1 MGCGKSSV
9 GRELSQLLCCPFM
22 DLDQVIEEREGRSIP
37 EIFASEGEEAFR
49 AMELDVLRNIVSG
62 WERFPKQSLPSQA
75 MGPSLCGQRG
85 STVSETPPN
94 LHHAEV
100 NHQVIARCD
109 ATCQSAD
116 CERPSL
122 VLALGGG
129 AVMTAECAEI
139 VHSDTIC
146 IYLRA
151 SMNTLMEHL
160 SGQTDNRPLLSQKHS
175 LNEISTRHCEESEG
189 RRGNLELETRIKEL
203 MALRSATYEKTAH
216 IIIDTD
222 GKYIEAVAS
231 EIISIIREELV

>member
-9 GRELSQLLCCPFM
+9 GRRLSELLCCPFM
-22 DLDQVIEEREGRSIP
+22 DLDQVIEERAGRSIP

-49 AMELDVLRNIVSG
+49 AMELDALRNIVSG
-62 WERFPKQSLPSQA
+62 WEGFPKQSLPSQA

-100 NHQVIARCD
+100 NHQVIAICD

-116 CERPSL
+116 YERPSL

-129 AVMTAECAEI
+129 TVMTAECAEI
-139 VHSDTIC
+139 VHSDTLC

-151 SMNTLMEHL
+151 SVETLLEHL
-160 SGQTDNRPLLSQKHS
+160 SGQADNRPLLNTHDCHS
-175 LNEISTRHCEESEG
+175 ERAKRVEESAL
-189 RRGNLELETRIKEL
+189 RDRITDL
-203 MALRSATYEKTAH
+203 MAKRSDTYEKTAH
-216 IIIDTD
+216 IVIDTD
-222 GKYIEAVAS
+222 GKSIEAVAS
-231 EIISIIREELV
+231 EIISKLG

>member
-37 EIFASEGEEAFR
+37 EIFSRDGEPEFRRIELEA
-49 AMELDVLRNIVSG
+49 LKHIVG
-62 WERFPKQSLPSQA
+62 
-75 MGPSLCGQRG
+75 
-85 STVSETPPN
+85 
-94 LHHAEV
+94 
-100 NHQVIARCD
+100 
-109 ATCQSAD
+109 
-116 CERPSL
+116 ERPSL

-151 SMNTLMEHL
+151 SVNTLMEHL
-160 SGQTDNRPLLSQKHS
+160 SGKTDNRPLLSQKHS
-175 LNEISTRHCEESEG
+175 LNQTSTRHCEESGG

-203 MALRSATYEKTAH
+203 MTLRSATYENTAH

-222 GKYIEAVAS
+222 GKSIEAVAS
-231 EIISIIREELV
+231 EIISKLDYTSSSRS

>member
-22 DLDQVIEEREGRSIP
+22 DLDQVIEERAGRSIP
-37 EIFASEGEEAFR
+37 EIFASEGEAAFR
-49 AMELDVLRNIVSG
+49 AMELDALRNIVSG

-85 STVSETPPN
+85 STVSETSPN

-116 CERPSL
+116 CERPAL

-151 SMNTLMEHL
+151 SVNTLMEHL
-160 SGQTDNRPLLSQKHS
+160 SGQTDNRPLLNTHDCHS
-175 LNEISTRHCEESEG
+175 DRAKRVEESALREKI
-189 RRGNLELETRIKEL
+189 TDL
-203 MALRSATYEKTAH
+203 MAIRSATYENTAH

-222 GKYIEAVAS
+222 GKSIEAIAS
-231 EIISIIREELV
+231 EIISRLG

>member
-9 GRELSQLLCCPFM
+9 GRKLSQLLCCPFM

-49 AMELDVLRNIVSG
+49 AMELDALRNIVSG

-85 STVSETPPN
+85 STVSETSPN

-116 CERPSL
+116 CERPAL

-151 SMNTLMEHL
+151 SVNTLTEHL
-160 SGQTDNRPLLSQKHS
+160 SGQTDNRPLLDSSS
-175 LNEISTRHCEESEG
+175 LKERI
-189 RRGNLELETRIKEL
+189 ETL
-203 MALRSATYEKTAH
+203 MTQRSATYEKTAH
-216 IIIDTD
+216 IIIDID
-222 GKYIEAVAS
+222 GKSIEAIAS
-231 EIISIIREELV
+231 EIISRLG

>member
-22 DLDQVIEEREGRSIP
+22 DLDQVIEERAGRLIP

-49 AMELDVLRNIVSG
+49 AMELDALRNIVSG

-85 STVSETPPN
+85 STVSETSPN

-146 IYLRA
+146 IYLKA
-151 SMNTLMEHL
+151 SVDTLMEHL
-160 SGQTDNRPLLSQKHS
+160 SGQTDNRPLLNTHDCHS
-175 LNEISTRHCEESEG
+175 DRAKRVEESALREKI
-189 RRGNLELETRIKEL
+189 TDL
-203 MALRSATYEKTAH
+203 MAIRSATYENTAH

-222 GKYIEAVAS
+222 GKSIEAIAS
-231 EIISIIREELV
+231 EIISRLG